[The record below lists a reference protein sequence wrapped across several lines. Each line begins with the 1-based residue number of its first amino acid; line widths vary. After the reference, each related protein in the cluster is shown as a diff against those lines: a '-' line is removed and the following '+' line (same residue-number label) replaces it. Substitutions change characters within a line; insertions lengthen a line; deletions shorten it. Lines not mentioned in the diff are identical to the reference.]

1 MTLATHDSLLRL
13 RLARR
18 EDAVQIARFY
28 APYALETAVNFEY
41 EAPDAE
47 EFARR
52 IDRVQQR
59 FPFIV
64 AELVHADADDDD
76 ADAHRVVGYAFAVAM
91 GDRPAWDWAI
101 DTSIYLDRE
110 VRGHHIGSTLYRALE
125 EILVRQNVVESLS
138 CITVSEQDDLRDLN
152 DLNDQALRER
162 TWSKVQDPHLPMT
175 SPRFHAANGYTVVG
189 REPGVGF
196 KFNTWYDKLWM
207 QKRLQ
212 PRPARP
218 LPVVPLPQLPQNI
231 VDEVLNRYSTTI
243 AA

>member
-41 EAPDAE
+41 EAPDVE

-52 IDRVQQR
+52 IDRVQPR

-64 AELVHADADDDD
+64 AELGHAAAADAD
-76 ADAHRVVGYAFAVAM
+76 AD
-91 GDRPAWDWAI
+91 
-101 DTSIYLDRE
+101 
-110 VRGHHIGSTLYRALE
+110 GHHIGSTLYRALE

-162 TWSKVQDPHLPMT
+162 TWSKVQDPHLPLT

-196 KFNTWYDKLWM
+196 KFDTWYDKLWM

-212 PRPARP
+212 PRPVRP
-218 LPVVPLPQLPQNI
+218 LPVVPLPQLPQEI
-231 VDEVLNRYSTTI
+231 VDEVLNRYSTMI